1 MYERLAKFVSRWWL
15 GVIVLWLAVAV
26 GVRWTAPR
34 WDDVT
39 RDGDLAYLPPEM
51 SSARGEKLLR
61 EAFPNHRSKSQI
73 VLVCERADG
82 PLTSDDLSVLV
93 DLSKRLANA
102 EDEGLPVVDV
112 WSPWTDVIG
121 KKFVSRDRQAALIV
135 LLIRNEFM
143 AVDNI
148 RVLKRL
154 HELLDGERLS
164 PEFPR
169 GLRLEISGSAAIG
182 GDMLTAAQESI
193 ANTDTATIVLVVLIL
208 LVVYRA
214 PALIAIPMITI
225 GVSVVVSLGVV
236 AALTEHCYLPRF
248 HWAAGLPALDWAEF
262 KVFKTTKIF
271 VVVILFGSG
280 TDFCLFLIAR
290 FKEELQ
296 RGVER
301 GQAVANALANVGQA
315 LMGSALTTILGLGT
329 MLFADFG
336 KYRNSGPAIAVCLA
350 VTLLACLT
358 LAPALMR
365 AMSRF
370 VFWPFRPA
378 VHLSPADAP
387 GRHALRGVPQSAASV
402 GNALRGVPQSADGLS
417 EEATSGI
424 WRWVSQAILAR
435 PGLILVLACLAMSP
449 LAYRG
454 WSVPVTY
461 DLLEELPAHRPS
473 VVGTNLLKRHFA
485 AGDMAPIT
493 ILVEQGAEAQLRR
506 YEASE
511 TDSAYGTAVRE
522 WLDNGGFDSADG
534 GKQVAQLTKMLF
546 ELRGVESVRSLSE
559 PLGDKP
565 GALRL
570 AKLAVLRHPRTK
582 GLYLGPSSEPK
593 KRVTRLD
600 VISHYDPF
608 SAEAIKLLDRI
619 DERLQQLKGD
629 QSSKLPW
636 YGMNVVYAGTTAG
649 VRDLRAVTLSD
660 QTLIQRLVV
669 IAVLGVLIVILRRP
683 LVCAYLIVTV
693 LFSYLVTIGATELVF
708 SSCYEPFTGLDWKVP
723 IFLFVILT
731 AVGEDYNIYLVTRVF
746 EEQRRRGLLE
756 GLRVAVVRTGGIITS
771 CGVIMAGTF
780 VSMMFGSLRG
790 ILELGFAL
798 SLGVLLDTLVVRSI
812 LVPAFLAL
820 VYQWRQLAPQ
830 TALESPPDGELVG
843 GS

>member
-1 MYERLAKFVSRWWL
+1 MYRHLANFVSRWWPA
-15 GVIVLWLAVAV
+15 VIIFWFALAAT
-26 GVRWTAPR
+26 VRLTAPR

-39 RDGDLAYLPPEM
+39 RDGDLAYLPAET

-93 DLSKRLANA
+93 DLSKRLAAA

-121 KKFVSRDRQAALIV
+121 RKFVSHDRQAALIV

-154 HELLDGERLS
+154 DELLTAARVAPDF
-164 PEFPR
+164 PE
-169 GLRLEISGSAAIG
+169 GLRLEITGSAAIG

-193 ANTDTATIVLVVLIL
+193 ANIDMATIVLVVVIL

-225 GVSVVVSLGVV
+225 GLSVVIALGLV
-236 AALTEHCYLPRF
+236 ATLTEHCALPRLQ
-248 HWAAGLPALDWAEF
+248 WADVMPTIEWLDF
-262 KVFKTTKIF
+262 RVFKTTKIF

-280 TDFCLFLIAR
+280 TDFCLFLISR
-290 FKEELQ
+290 FKEELG

-301 GQAVANALANVGQA
+301 TQAVTNSLAQVGEA

-336 KYRNSGPAIAVCLA
+336 KYRNSGPAIAICLA
-350 VTLLACLT
+350 VTLAACLT
-358 LAPALMR
+358 LAPALLR

-370 VFWPFRPA
+370 VFWPFLPA
-378 VHLSPADAP
+378 SHPAP
-387 GRHALRGVPQSAASV
+387 SV
-402 GNALRGVPQSADGLS
+402 GNTHRPGAGRPRSTDGS
-417 EEATSGI
+417 SI
-424 WRWVSQAILAR
+424 FWQKVSQGIVAR
-435 PGLILVLACLAMSP
+435 PGLILVTACLFMAP
-449 LAYRG
+449 LAYHG

-461 DLLEELPAHRPS
+461 DLLEELPAHRAS
-473 VVGTNLLKRHFA
+473 VVGTNLLRRHFP

-493 ILVEQGAEAQLRR
+493 ILAEQPQGDFESR
-506 YEASE
+506 
-511 TDSAYGTAVRE
+511 TGTKRI
-522 WLDNGGFDSADG
+522 AD
-534 GKQVAQLTKMLF
+534 LTKL
-546 ELRGVESVRSLSE
+546 LYNTAGVESVRSMTE

-582 GLYLGPSSEPK
+582 ALYLAQSPELAGK
-593 KRVTRLD
+593 VTRFD

-608 SAEAIKLLDRI
+608 SLDSIELLDRI
-619 DERLQQLKGD
+619 DDRLQ
-629 QSSKLPW
+629 KLTDDETSQW
-636 YGMNVVYAGTTAG
+636 HGASFVYAGTTAG

-660 QTLIQRLVV
+660 QALIQRLVV

-683 LVCAYLIVTV
+683 LVCAYLILTV
-693 LFSYLVTIGATELVF
+693 LFSYLVTLGATELIF
-708 SSCYEPFTGLDWKVP
+708 ASFYEPFTGLDWKVP

-746 EEQRRRGLLE
+746 EEQRERGLLE

-798 SLGVLLDTLVVRSI
+798 SLGVLLDTLVVRPV

-820 VYQWRQLAPQ
+820 VYQWRQLSGQP
-830 TALESPPDGELVG
+830 ALEPSSDGELVG